1 MGTDGELESFDWVR
15 QSEIGQAGCL
25 TLARTADSEAVARA
39 FGGRVEQARE
49 MSLDRIW
56 AEFEGEPVV
65 AVRRQGEWV
74 VAVEDNGWQGSRVE
88 VLRGLGFA
96 VSAYWNV
103 NALTRFSY
111 ARDGKVRTA
120 FEAMAPNWRHGAD
133 PDCLEEI
140 RAGLPWEDG
149 DWVALMFALA
159 ARVTGQVVE
168 PGWLK
173 GEFTVYPVVA
183 LVSDVRDEMDPQYQ
197 SLTYQEP
204 LLGYAVRTADDVSLR
219 AVASAASEYV
229 TEVCEIGEVV
239 EADLDERIRWATHEA
254 SEIGPTAWPVIHA
267 LEAVR
272 ALRSA
277 SPMAAAFQA
286 LYAAGSAFAKN
297 PEGRAELNRRAM
309 AALGDPV
316 PPRGSAGIVASP
328 EWITGHWLAPA
339 AIVTYVRTTDIHAVA
354 AVFGSESHRG
364 PVELSDT
371 SQAAL
376 RVDGEWVVA
385 IEFGEPMRNLQEQL
399 KTLSADTTVVCV
411 QWCARGNTLFYHYES
426 GESRAVFRPYGEVP
440 DSLVSHVEV
449 LGEPVQG
456 NGSEQAPWLL
466 ALARRLTTVSLEPES
481 LDEEHLVVKF

>member
-1 MGTDGELESFDWVR
+1 MGTDGELESFDWVVE
-15 QSEIGQAGCL
+15 SEIGEAGCL
-25 TLARTADSEAVARA
+25 TLTRSTDSETVARA
-39 FGGRVEQARE
+39 FGGQVGQARE
-49 MSLDRIW
+49 MCLDQIW
-56 AEFEGEPVV
+56 TEFEGESVV
-65 AVRRQGEWV
+65 AVRRQGEWI
-74 VAVEDNGWQGSRVE
+74 VAVEGNGWQGSRVE

-111 ARDGKVRTA
+111 ARDGQVQTA
-120 FEAMAPNWRHGAD
+120 FEAMAPNWRYGAD

-140 RAGLPWEDG
+140 RADLPWD
-149 DWVALMFALA
+149 DDRWVELMFALA

-168 PGWLK
+168 PEWLQ
-173 GEFTVYPVVA
+173 GEFTVYPVVE
-183 LVSDVRDEMDPQYQ
+183 LVADVRAEVDPQYE

-204 LLGYAVRTADDVSLR
+204 LLGYALRTAGDVPLR
-219 AVASAASEYV
+219 AVARVAAEYV
-229 TEVCEIGEVV
+229 TEVCEIGEVA
-239 EADLDERIRWATHEA
+239 EADLDERVRWATHEA
-254 SEIGPTAWPVIHA
+254 SEIGPTAWPAIRA

-286 LYAAGSAFAKN
+286 LYSAGLALAKS
-297 PEGRAELNRRAM
+297 PEGRVELNRRAM
-309 AALGDPV
+309 ATLGDPA
-316 PPRGSAGIVASP
+316 PPRGSAGVGEGP

-354 AVFGSESHRG
+354 AVFGSESHPG

-385 IEFGEPMRNLQEQL
+385 IEFGELKRNLQEQL
-399 KTLSADTTVVCV
+399 KTLSAETAVVCV
-411 QWCARGNTLFYHYES
+411 QWCTRGNTLFYHYES
-426 GESRAVFRPYGEVP
+426 GESRAVFRPHDAVP
-440 DSLVSHVEV
+440 ASLASHVEE
-449 LGEPVQG
+449 LGEPLQG

-466 ALARRLTTVSLEPES
+466 ALARRLTTVSLEPAS